1 MRKQCILR
9 VSFFSIP
16 TVVWTLSR
24 GVVGA
29 DQERDMTSAV
39 TSVLGR
45 LPGAQLYTL
54 DAVVKHLKE

>member
-1 MRKQCILR
+1 MRG
-9 VSFFSIP
+9 
-16 TVVWTLSR
+16 T
-24 GVVGA
+24 VGA